1 MKHAQKMVMIPEHL
15 MQSIETEHHL
25 TAPAQLTTLTRLD
38 KDMKQIMDSSFPED
52 QKVLLLDQLLQRYQA
67 LTKQMKSEVTVK
79 PAVVLPK
86 SAPVPP
92 TERTPDVNNLSST
105 SDVKSTKRV
114 TPRKLPTTPVTTK
127 QSKIPVRSETP
138 SPILPEDSAHAIM
151 METPPD
157 SKRKTG
163 KRRYKPRTPL
173 VTRLRSNKQWEPY

>member
-15 MQSIETEHHL
+15 MQTIETEHRL

-38 KDMKQIMDSSFPED
+38 QDMKQIMDSSFPED
-52 QKVLLLDQLLQRYQA
+52 QKVLLLDHLLQRYQGLA
-67 LTKQMKSEVTVK
+67 RQMKSEVTAK

-86 SAPVPP
+86 SEPVPP
-92 TERTPDVNNLSST
+92 LERTSDLNNLSST
-105 SDVKSTKRV
+105 SDVKSTKRG

-127 QSKIPVRSETP
+127 QSKIPLRIETP
-138 SPILPEDSAHAIM
+138 SPVLPEDSAHAIM
-151 METPPD
+151 METSPD

-163 KRRYKPRTPL
+163 KRHYKPRTPF

>member
-1 MKHAQKMVMIPEHL
+1 MKHAQKMVMVPEHL
-15 MQSIETEHHL
+15 MQSIETEHRL

-38 KDMKQIMDSSFPED
+38 QDMKQIMDSSFPED
-52 QKVLLLDQLLQRYQA
+52 QKVLLLDQLLQRYQG

-86 SAPVPP
+86 SEPAPP

-105 SDVKSTKRV
+105 SEVKSTKRS
-114 TPRKLPTTPVTTK
+114 TLRKLTTTPVTTK
-127 QSKIPVRSETP
+127 QSKIPLRIEKP
-138 SPILPEDSAHAIM
+138 SLVLTEDSVHVIT

-163 KRRYKPRTPL
+163 KRRYKARTPL
-173 VTRLRSNKQWEPY
+173 VTRLRSNRQWEPY